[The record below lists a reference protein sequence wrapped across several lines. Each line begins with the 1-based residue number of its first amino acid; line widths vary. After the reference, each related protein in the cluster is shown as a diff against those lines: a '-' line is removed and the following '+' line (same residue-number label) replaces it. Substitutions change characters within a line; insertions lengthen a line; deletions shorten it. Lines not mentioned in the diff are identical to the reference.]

1 MGPEI
6 NAQTALRFRRPMQV
20 RELARYR
27 SGGTFPLCP
36 QCGAAMERE
45 YQNFCDRCGQRLG
58 WRELRR
64 AMVVSRD

>member
-1 MGPEI
+1 M

-45 YQNFCDRCGQRLG
+45 YQKFAFKGG
-58 WRELRR
+58 SGIG
-64 AMVVSRD
+64 V